1 MSESGDKELLHRV
14 RQADPAAFRILVR
27 RHDKYLYRVAR
38 SVLGS
43 DDGAEDV
50 VQETFLRA
58 FIGLRGFRGEASL
71 RTWLTRILLN
81 EGRRRRRRQ
90 RATIELAAVEAEQK
104 QEKMQNSSFPIFV
117 ADGDPERA
125 AARSE
130 ISRRLERAIDD
141 LPVAFRVVLVL
152 RDVEGASVQQTAKL
166 LGIRQE
172 TVKTRLH
179 RARRRLREILGEQF
193 AAALKDVFPFERP
206 RCDALVSRLLNQL
219 DVTHPHRV
227 SRAAMRT
234 VQVRP

>member
-1 MSESGDKELLHRV
+1 
-14 RQADPAAFRILVR
+14 
-27 RHDKYLYRVAR
+27 
-38 SVLGS
+38 
-43 DDGAEDV
+43 

-90 RATIELAAVEAEQK
+90 RATIELAALEAEQK
-104 QEKMQNSSFPIFV
+104 QEKMQNSSFPVLV

-130 ISRRLERAIDD
+130 IGRRLEREIDD
-141 LPVAFRVVLVL
+141 LPVAFRVVLIL
-152 RDVEGASVQQTAKL
+152 RDVEGVSIQQTAKL

-179 RARRRLREILGEQF
+179 RARRRLRGILGEQF
-193 AAALKDVFPFERP
+193 AAALKDVFPFERS
-206 RCDALVSRLLNQL
+206 RCDALVSRLQNQV
-219 DVTHPHRV
+219 DATQPHRV

-234 VQVRP
+234 VAIRR